1 MNQVVRA
8 FAPAKINLLLHVGP
22 ADVAGYHPLCSLVT
36 FADVGDVVTARP
48 GPHLDF
54 TIGGAFSAGLEDE
67 TDNLVTRA
75 RDAVLAARG
84 DPEIGLALHLEKN
97 LPVASGIG
105 GGSSD
110 AAAAL
115 RLVDHVLQEAGHAA
129 TDLEPLAAALGS
141 DVPVCLAREPRLM
154 RGRGEQLSD
163 PPRFAALPAVLVNP
177 GFATLT
183 GPVFRAYD
191 AGAPATADT
200 PDFPSLTCP
209 REAATFL
216 ATCRNDLEGPA
227 IGLHPLVGELLRIL
241 RAHPETLLARM
252 SGSGATC
259 FALCETEREA
269 HALAARLEAEYR
281 WWIRPCVLQGWPG

>member
-1 MNQVVRA
+1 MSEVVRA
-8 FAPAKINLLLHVGP
+8 FAPAKINLFLHVGP
-22 ADVAGYHPLCSLVT
+22 VDEGGYHPLSSLVT

-48 GPHLDF
+48 SPHLDF
-54 TIGGAFSAGLEDE
+54 TIGGAFSAGLEAE
-67 TDNLVTRA
+67 ADNLVTRA

-84 DPEIGLALHLEKN
+84 DPDIGLALHLEKN

-115 RLVDHVLQEAGHAA
+115 RLVDHTLQAAGYGA
-129 TDLEPLAAALGS
+129 TELESLAAALGS
-141 DVPVCLAREPRLM
+141 DVPVCLARAPRLM
-154 RGRGEQLSD
+154 RGRGEQLSE
-163 PPRFAALPAVLVNP
+163 PPRFPDIPAVLVNP

-183 GPVFRAYD
+183 GPVFRLYD
-191 AGAPATADT
+191 AGPLAEADT
-200 PDFPSLTCP
+200 PAFPALASP
-209 REAATFL
+209 REVAAFL
-216 ATCRNDLEGPA
+216 VACRNDLEAPA
-227 IGLHPLVGELLRIL
+227 IHLHPLIGDLLRIL
-241 RAHPETLLARM
+241 RAQPETLLARM

-259 FALCETEREA
+259 FALFETEAQA